1 MLEILTTI
9 FAFIIF
15 MTLLGKGFLAVI
27 RPMSL
32 IILILISL
40 VVGYVLASIVLFL
53 LGSALKVILVIAIIG
68 AIVMLF
74 SK

>member
-1 MLEILTTI
+1 MLEILTI
-9 FAFIIF
+9 ICAFLIF

-53 LGSALKVILVIAIIG
+53 LGSALKVILIIAIIG

>member
-1 MLEILTTI
+1 MLEILTII

-15 MTLLGKGFLAVI
+15 MTLLGKGYLAVI

-53 LGSALKVILVIAIIG
+53 LGSALKVILIIAIIG